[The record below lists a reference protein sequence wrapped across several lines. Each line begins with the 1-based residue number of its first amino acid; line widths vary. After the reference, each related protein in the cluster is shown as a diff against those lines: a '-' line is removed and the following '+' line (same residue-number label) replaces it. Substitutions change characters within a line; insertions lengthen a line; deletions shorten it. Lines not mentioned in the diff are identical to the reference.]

1 MSMLNT
7 LKYSLFFIKL
17 FLVYYGELRPLL
29 LCFSDF
35 FKIKSRAA
43 ALFIPILGKDS
54 KKYYWDY
61 TVCSNKLFHALFIT
75 L

>member
-54 KKYYWDY
+54 KKYY
-61 TVCSNKLFHALFIT
+61 
-75 L
+75 